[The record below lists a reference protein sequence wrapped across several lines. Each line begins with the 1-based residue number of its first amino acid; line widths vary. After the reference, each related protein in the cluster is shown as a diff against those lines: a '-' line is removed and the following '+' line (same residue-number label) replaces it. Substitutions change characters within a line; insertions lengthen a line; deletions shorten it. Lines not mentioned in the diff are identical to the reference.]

1 MNIEKIKRA
10 IKDVLNERTTREIM
24 VISPV
29 DWGTKLSFSKK
40 TRYPMLSDVA
50 WELKKLSLKEAHPEA
65 DVLKD
70 DEYKIVLLVDVDK
83 VKEKKKGD

>member
-1 MNIEKIKRA
+1 MSNIEKIKKA
-10 IKDVLNERTTREIM
+10 VKEVLNERTTREIT

-50 WELKKLSLKEAHPEA
+50 WELKKLSLKEAHPDA
-65 DVLKD
+65 DVLRE
-70 DEYKIVLLVDVDK
+70 DEYKIVLLVDK
-83 VKEKKKGD
+83 VKEKKDD

>member
-1 MNIEKIKRA
+1 MSNIEKIKKA
-10 IKDVLNERTTREIM
+10 VKEVLNERTTREIT

-50 WELKKLSLKEAHPEA
+50 WELKRLSLKEAHPDA
-65 DVLKD
+65 DVLRE
-70 DEYKIVLLVDVDK
+70 DEYKIVLLVDK
-83 VKEKKKGD
+83 VKEKDD

>member
-1 MNIEKIKRA
+1 MSNIEKIKKA
-10 IKDVLNERTTREIM
+10 VKEVLNERMTREIT

-50 WELKKLSLKEAHPEA
+50 WELKRLSLKEAHPDA
-65 DVLKD
+65 DVLRE
-70 DEYKIVLLVDVDK
+70 DEYKIVLLVDK
-83 VKEKKKGD
+83 VKEKDD

>member
-1 MNIEKIKRA
+1 MSNIEKIKKA
-10 IKDVLNERTTREIM
+10 IKEVLNERTTREIT

-50 WELKKLSLKEAHPEA
+50 WELKRLSLKEAHPDA
-65 DVLKD
+65 DVLRE
-70 DEYKIVLLVDVDK
+70 DEYKIVLLVDK
-83 VKEKKKGD
+83 VKEKEKDD

>member
-1 MNIEKIKRA
+1 MSNINKIKEA
-10 IKDVLNERTTREIM
+10 IKEVLNERTTREIM

-50 WELKKLSLKEAHPEA
+50 WELKKLSLKEAHPDA
-65 DVLKD
+65 DVLRE
-70 DEYKIVLLVDVDK
+70 DEYKIVLLVDK
-83 VKEKKKGD
+83 VKEKDD

>member
-1 MNIEKIKRA
+1 MSNIEKIKKA
-10 IKDVLNERTTREIM
+10 VKEVLNERTTREIT

-50 WELKKLSLKEAHPEA
+50 WELKKLSLKETHPDA
-65 DVLKD
+65 DVLRE
-70 DEYKIVLLVDVDK
+70 DEYKIVLLVDK
-83 VKEKKKGD
+83 VKEKKDD

>member
-1 MNIEKIKRA
+1 MSNIEKIKKA
-10 IKDVLNERTTREIM
+10 VKEVLNERTTREIT

-50 WELKKLSLKEAHPEA
+50 WELKRLSLKEAHPDA
-65 DVLKD
+65 DVLRE
-70 DEYKIVLLVDVDK
+70 DEYKIVLLVDK
-83 VKEKKKGD
+83 VKKKDD

>member
-1 MNIEKIKRA
+1 MSNIEKIKKA
-10 IKDVLNERTTREIM
+10 VKEVLNERTTREIT

-50 WELKKLSLKEAHPEA
+50 WELKRLSLKEAHPDA
-65 DVLKD
+65 DVLRE
-70 DEYKIVLLVDVDK
+70 DEYKIVLLVDK
-83 VKEKKKGD
+83 VKEKEKDD

>member
-1 MNIEKIKRA
+1 MSNINKIKEA
-10 IKDVLNERTTREIM
+10 IKEVLNERTTREIM

-50 WELKKLSLKEAHPEA
+50 WELKKLSLKEAHPDA
-65 DVLKD
+65 DVLREN
-70 DEYKIVLLVDVDK
+70 EYEIVLLVDK
-83 VKEKKKGD
+83 VKEKDD

>member
-1 MNIEKIKRA
+1 MSNIEKIKKA
-10 IKDVLNERTTREIM
+10 VKEVLNERTTREIT

-50 WELKKLSLKEAHPEA
+50 WELKKLSLKEAHPDA
-65 DVLKD
+65 DVLRE
-70 DEYKIVLLVDVDK
+70 DEYKIVLLVDK
-83 VKEKKKGD
+83 VKKKKDD